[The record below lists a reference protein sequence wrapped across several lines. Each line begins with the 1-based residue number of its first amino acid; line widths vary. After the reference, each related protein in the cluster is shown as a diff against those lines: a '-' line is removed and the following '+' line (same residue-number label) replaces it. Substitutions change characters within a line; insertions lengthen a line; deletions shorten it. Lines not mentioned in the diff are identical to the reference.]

1 MATWTS
7 RYLESQSPSENK
19 GTLAGR
25 GQRTRQLNGLASIGT
40 PSLVTRC
47 VVQTKAR
54 AKHSPFAK
62 NPDLAIIGDRI
73 SGLTKILAKDFQLL
87 GKINK

>member
-1 MATWTS
+1 MGQQPLTAYRCGYKHGLRGT
-7 RYLESQSPSENK
+7 LSPSKNK

-47 VVQTKAR
+47 VVQT
-54 AKHSPFAK
+54 
-62 NPDLAIIGDRI
+62 I
-73 SGLTKILAKDFQLL
+73 
-87 GKINK
+87 